1 MAQVLIELKAKTQQ
15 AEKDLEEIS
24 VLLEEQKELT
34 IEFQKELSE
43 LERKRATSNKGN
55 LAQQREI
62 NKAIAQTKAQI
73 KDAQLGVKDYSNQQ
87 SSLRKSQQKLNKE
100 TREAEKDQ
108 KEYNRELEKSTGLTK
123 TLDTLTGGLFSRIKS
138 GATAFKTA
146 TKSANLFRIALISTG
161 VGAFVVALGSLVAMF
176 KNSEEGQDRL
186 TKLTKQFGSIVNN
199 VTDVVANFGKGIF
212 NLGNAFSKVLK
223 GDFKGALD
231 EAKSGFSDFSDSV
244 STFTEEV
251 VNDFEKA
258 GQIADQIAQANKIDR
273 ELLIERQKANAKIND
288 LRIKGQDI
296 ERFNAFERADFL
308 AEALRIEN
316 EITDQEI
323 KAAKLRRDAKIEE
336 NKLSEST
343 REDLE
348 EQAKLEAKVFEL
360 ESKKL
365 SRQREVRSS
374 INTAIRETIRLRR
387 QEIDEFGKQ
396 REKIQAVQDE
406 FQAKKDK
413 QAEEDKEKDQEA
425 KALEIN
431 NALEA
436 SQSILRGKIMQNEE
450 EIFLEKNKANLTMA
464 FANST
469 SQLIGMI
476 AKEDSKVGKA
486 AATAQAIISGI
497 QGTQNAFKTA
507 QDSPITAL
515 FPAYPFVQA
524 GIAAAFAVK
533 QVQQINAV
541 DPTGGSG
548 ASVSGGR
555 GSAQSQVPN
564 VNVVGASPIN
574 QVAQAIGDR
583 EDQPVKAFVVAEEV
597 TTQQALDRKT
607 NEKASIG

>member
-15 AEKDLEEIS
+15 AEKDLEEVS

-62 NKAIAQTKAQI
+62 NKAISQTKAQI

-87 SSLRKSQQKLNKE
+87 SNLRKTQSKLNKE

-123 TLDTLTGGLFSRIKS
+123 TLDTLTGGLFSRVKS
-138 GATAFKTA
+138 GANAFKTA
-146 TKSANLFRIALISTG
+146 TKSANRFRIALISTG

-186 TKLTKQFGSIVNN
+186 TKLTKQFGSVVNN
-199 VTDVVANFGKGIF
+199 VLDVVSDFGKGIF
-212 NLGNAFSKVLK
+212 NLGNAFKT
-223 GDFKGALD
+223 ALSD
-231 EAKSGFSDFSDSV
+231 GLMAGLREAKDGFSEFSDSV
-244 STFTEEV
+244 STFTDEV

-258 GQIADQIAQANKIDR
+258 GQIADQIAEANKIDR
-273 ELLIERQKANAKIND
+273 ALLIERQKANAKIND

-308 AEALRIEN
+308 SEALRIEN
-316 EITDQEI
+316 DITDQEI

-396 REKIQAVQDE
+396 RGKIQAVQDE
-406 FQAKKDK
+406 FRGKREK

-450 EIFLEKNKANLTMA
+450 ELFLEKNKAELTMG

-476 AKEDSKVGKA
+476 AKKDSKVGKA

-515 FPAYPFVQA
+515 FPAYPFIQA

-533 QVQQINAV
+533 QVQSINSV

-548 ASVSGGR
+548 ASMSGAR
-555 GSAQSQVPN
+555 GSAQSQVPS

>member
-87 SSLRKSQQKLNKE
+87 SNLRKSQQKLNKE

-146 TKSANLFRIALISTG
+146 TKSANRFRIALISTG

-186 TKLTKQFGSIVNN
+186 TKLTKQFGSVVNN

-406 FQAKKDK
+406 FRAKKDK